1 MLVEKELKV
10 VTEKIIHHDSM
21 WDVKVSIMG
30 DGELLGSR
38 QQMVVGDADAVEQIA
53 SIMATR
59 LKEDL
64 GTKLLKEVEG
74 EVFPYERTGI

>member
-21 WDVKVSIMG
+21 WNVKVSILG

-38 QQMVVGDADAVEQIA
+38 QQMVVGDADAVDQIA

-59 LKEDL
+59 LREDL
-64 GTKLLKEVEG
+64 GKKILKEVEG
-74 EVFPYERTGI
+74 EVFSDERAGL

>member
-1 MLVEKELKV
+1 MLVEKDLKV

-38 QQMVVGDADAVEQIA
+38 QQMVVGDADAVDQIA

-59 LKEDL
+59 LREDL

-74 EVFPYERTGI
+74 EVFPDERAGL

>member
-21 WDVKVSIMG
+21 WDVKVSILG

-38 QQMVVGDADAVEQIA
+38 QQMVVGDAEAVDQIA

-59 LKEDL
+59 LREDL
-64 GTKLLKEVEG
+64 GTKILKEVEG
-74 EVFPYERTGI
+74 EVFSEERAGI

>member
-21 WDVKVSIMG
+21 WDVKVSILG

-38 QQMVVGDADAVEQIA
+38 QQMVVGDADAVDQIA

-59 LKEDL
+59 LREDL
-64 GTKLLKEVEG
+64 GTKLLKEVED
-74 EVFPYERTGI
+74 EILSDERASI

>member
-1 MLVEKELKV
+1 MLVEKDLKV

-38 QQMVVGDADAVEQIA
+38 QQMVVGDTDAVDQIA

-64 GTKLLKEVEG
+64 GTKILKEVED
-74 EVFPYERTGI
+74 EVFPDERTGL

>member
-10 VTEKIIHHDSM
+10 VTEKVIHHDSM
-21 WDVKVSIMG
+21 WNVKVSILG

-38 QQMVVGDADAVEQIA
+38 QQMVVGDTDAVDQIA

-64 GTKLLKEVEG
+64 GTKILKEVED
-74 EVFPYERTGI
+74 EILSDERTGI

>member
-1 MLVEKELKV
+1 MLVEKDLKV
-10 VTEKIIHHDSM
+10 VTEKIIHHDSV

-38 QQMVVGDADAVEQIA
+38 QQMVVGDADAVDQIA

-59 LKEDL
+59 LREDL
-64 GTKLLKEVEG
+64 GAKILKEVED
-74 EVFPYERTGI
+74 EILSDERTGI

>member
-1 MLVEKELKV
+1 MLVEKDLKV
-10 VTEKIIHHDSM
+10 VTEKVIHHDSV

-38 QQMVVGDADAVEQIA
+38 QQMVVGDADAVDQIA

-64 GTKLLKEVEG
+64 GTKILKEVED
-74 EVFPYERTGI
+74 EVFPDERAGL

>member
-1 MLVEKELKV
+1 MLIEKELKV
-10 VTEKIIHHDSM
+10 VTEKVIHHDSM
-21 WDVKVSIMG
+21 WDVKVSILG

-38 QQMVVGDADAVEQIA
+38 HQMVVGDADAVDHIA

-74 EVFPYERTGI
+74 EVFPDERAGL

>member
-10 VTEKIIHHDSM
+10 VTEKIIHHDSI
-21 WDVKVSIMG
+21 WDVKVSILG

-38 QQMVVGDADAVEQIA
+38 QQMVVGDADAVDQIA

-74 EVFPYERTGI
+74 EVFPNERAGI

>member
-10 VTEKIIHHDSM
+10 VTEKVIHHDSM
-21 WDVKVSIMG
+21 WDVKVSILG

-38 QQMVVGDADAVEQIA
+38 QQMVVGDKDAVDQIA

-59 LKEDL
+59 LREDL
-64 GTKLLKEVEG
+64 GAKILKEVDDEILSD
-74 EVFPYERTGI
+74 ERTGI

>member
-10 VTEKIIHHDSM
+10 VTEKIIHYDSM

-38 QQMVVGDADAVEQIA
+38 QQMVVGDADAVDQIA

-59 LKEDL
+59 LREDL

-74 EVFPYERTGI
+74 EVFPDERAGL

>member
-10 VTEKIIHHDSM
+10 VTEKVIHHDSM
-21 WDVKVSIMG
+21 WDVKVSILG

-38 QQMVVGDADAVEQIA
+38 QQMVVGDADAVDQIA

-59 LKEDL
+59 LREDL

-74 EVFPYERTGI
+74 EVFPDERAGL

>member
-1 MLVEKELKV
+1 MLIEKELKV
-10 VTEKIIHHDSM
+10 VTEKIIHHDSV
-21 WDVKVSIMG
+21 WDVKVSILG

-38 QQMVVGDADAVEQIA
+38 QQMVVGDEDAVDQIA

-64 GTKLLKEVEG
+64 GAKILKEVED
-74 EVFPYERTGI
+74 EILSDERAGL

>member
-1 MLVEKELKV
+1 MLIEKELKV
-10 VTEKIIHHDSM
+10 VTEKIIHHDSV
-21 WDVKVSIMG
+21 WDVKVSILG

-38 QQMVVGDADAVEQIA
+38 QQMVVGDADAVDQIA

-59 LKEDL
+59 LREDL

-74 EVFPYERTGI
+74 EVFPDERAGL

>member
-10 VTEKIIHHDSM
+10 VTEKVIHHDSM
-21 WDVKVSIMG
+21 WDVKVSILG

-59 LKEDL
+59 LREDL
-64 GTKLLKEVEG
+64 GTKLLKEVKG
-74 EVFPYERTGI
+74 EVFSDERTGL

>member
-1 MLVEKELKV
+1 MLIEKELKV
-10 VTEKIIHHDSM
+10 VTEKIIHHDSV

-38 QQMVVGDADAVEQIA
+38 QQMVVGDADAVDQIA

-59 LKEDL
+59 LREDL

-74 EVFPYERTGI
+74 EVFPDERAGL

>member
-1 MLVEKELKV
+1 MLVEKDLKV

-38 QQMVVGDADAVEQIA
+38 QQMVVGDTDAVDQIA

-64 GTKLLKEVEG
+64 GTKILKEVED
-74 EVFPYERTGI
+74 EVFSDERTGI

>member
-21 WDVKVSIMG
+21 WDVKVSILG

-38 QQMVVGDADAVEQIA
+38 QQMVVGDADAVDQIA

-59 LKEDL
+59 LREDL

-74 EVFPYERTGI
+74 EVFSDERRGI

>member
-1 MLVEKELKV
+1 MLVEKDLKV
-10 VTEKIIHHDSM
+10 LTEKIIHHDSM

-38 QQMVVGDADAVEQIA
+38 QQMVVGDTDAVDQIA

-59 LKEDL
+59 LREDL

-74 EVFPYERTGI
+74 EVFSDERTGL

>member
-10 VTEKIIHHDSM
+10 VTEKVIHHDSM
-21 WDVKVSIMG
+21 WDVKVSILG

-38 QQMVVGDADAVEQIA
+38 QQMVVGDADAVDQIA

-64 GTKLLKEVEG
+64 GAKILKEVED
-74 EVFPYERTGI
+74 EVFPDERASL

>member
-21 WDVKVSIMG
+21 WDVKVSILG

-38 QQMVVGDADAVEQIA
+38 QQMVVGDADAVDQIA

-64 GTKLLKEVEG
+64 GAKILKEVED
-74 EVFPYERTGI
+74 EILSDERTGL

>member
-1 MLVEKELKV
+1 MLVEKDLKV

-21 WDVKVSIMG
+21 WHVKVSILG

-38 QQMVVGDADAVEQIA
+38 QQMVVGDADAVDQIA

-59 LKEDL
+59 LREDL

-74 EVFPYERTGI
+74 EVFPDERTSL

>member
-1 MLVEKELKV
+1 MLVEKDLKV
-10 VTEKIIHHDSM
+10 VTAKVIHHDSM
-21 WDVKVSIMG
+21 WDVKVSILG

-38 QQMVVGDADAVEQIA
+38 QQMVVGDADAVDQIA

-64 GTKLLKEVEG
+64 GAKILKEVED
-74 EVFPYERTGI
+74 EVFPDERTGL

>member
-1 MLVEKELKV
+1 MLIEKEIKV
-10 VTEKIIHHDSM
+10 VTEKTIRHDSM
-21 WDVKVSIMG
+21 WDVKVSILG

-38 QQMVVGDADAVEQIA
+38 QQMVVGDADAVDQIA

-64 GTKLLKEVEG
+64 GAKILKEVED
-74 EVFPYERTGI
+74 EVFQNERAGI

>member
-21 WDVKVSIMG
+21 WDVKVSILG

-38 QQMVVGDADAVEQIA
+38 QQMVVGDTDAVDQIA

-59 LKEDL
+59 LREDL
-64 GTKLLKEVEG
+64 GKKILKEVEG
-74 EVFPYERTGI
+74 EVFPNERASL

>member
-10 VTEKIIHHDSM
+10 VTEKVIHHDSM
-21 WDVKVSIMG
+21 WDVKVSILG

-38 QQMVVGDADAVEQIA
+38 QQMVVGDADAVDQIA

-64 GTKLLKEVEG
+64 GAKILKEVED
-74 EVFPYERTGI
+74 EVFPNERAGL

>member
-10 VTEKIIHHDSM
+10 VTEKVIHHDSM
-21 WDVKVSIMG
+21 WDVKVSILG

-59 LKEDL
+59 LREDL
-64 GTKLLKEVEG
+64 GTKILKEVED
-74 EVFPYERTGI
+74 EILSDERASL

>member
-10 VTEKIIHHDSM
+10 VTEKVIHHDSM
-21 WDVKVSIMG
+21 WDVKVSILG

-38 QQMVVGDADAVEQIA
+38 QQMVVGDADAVDQIA

-59 LKEDL
+59 LREDL
-64 GTKLLKEVEG
+64 GTKIMKEVED
-74 EVFPYERTGI
+74 EVFPYERAGI

>member
-1 MLVEKELKV
+1 MLIEKELKV
-10 VTEKIIHHDSM
+10 VTEKIIHHDSV
-21 WDVKVSIMG
+21 WDVKVSILG

-38 QQMVVGDADAVEQIA
+38 QQVVVGDADAVDQIA

-59 LKEDL
+59 LREDL

-74 EVFPYERTGI
+74 EVFPDERAGL

>member
-1 MLVEKELKV
+1 MLIEKELKV
-10 VTEKIIHHDSM
+10 VTEKIIHHDSV
-21 WDVKVSIMG
+21 WDVKVSILG

-38 QQMVVGDADAVEQIA
+38 QQMVVGDEDAVDQIA

-59 LKEDL
+59 LREDL

-74 EVFPYERTGI
+74 EVFSDERTGL